1 MQEFLWAGTFLGAV
15 FGLIHAIHNFRQR
28 MMDPGSGL
36 AGAFYFAL
44 WTFALWTLFGAY
56 LLVFWIIGA
65 VGLAISRLKRP
76 AGAMQ

>member
-15 FGLIHAIHNFRQR
+15 FGLTHAVHIYRQQMTYR
-28 MMDPGSGL
+28 GAGPG
-36 AGAFYFAL
+36 GALYFAL

-65 VGLAISRLKRP
+65 VGLGISRLRRP
-76 AGAMQ
+76 AGSVR